1 MWFRGDEVPMVIQ
14 VTDRDE
20 AMLAWLNVVRMA
32 DLEAV
37 KFALAGLAGAGEPVG
52 KRRANQWVA
61 RMEKA
66 GWVTRTRPTY
76 MDSSIIWATSEAL
89 GRPAPSLF
97 RMTTRH
103 EVAVAAVSARYLF
116 HGYGWARDRRPAGL
130 ADHQADGVATKGNVA
145 ELVEVELS
153 AKRLERYK
161 LIHESQ
167 AIRLAHDGFSR
178 VAYLGTA
185 DALGAVMRQADR
197 FMFRTE
203 RDRLVGVPVFDSR
216 GIWKGDDPRLWAG
229 APQATD
235 RAVSAELSGLDRF
248 DGAAR

>member
-1 MWFRGDEVPMVIQ
+1 MMVQ
-14 VTDRDE
+14 VTERDD
-20 AMLAWLNVVRMA
+20 AMMAWLDVVRMA
-32 DLEAV
+32 DTEAIRY
-37 KFALAGLAGAGEPVG
+37 ALAGLAQAEAPVSV
-52 KRRANQWVA
+52 RRANQWVE
-61 RMEKA
+61 RMVEL
-66 GWVTRTRPTY
+66 GWAMRTRPTFR
-76 MDSSIIWATSEAL
+76 DASIVWATTA
-89 GRPAPSLF
+89 GIGKAPPSLF
-97 RMTTRH
+97 RATTRH

-161 LIHESQ
+161 LIHESH

-216 GIWKGDDPRLWAG
+216 GIWKGDDSRLWAG
-229 APQATD
+229 APQPT
-235 RAVSAELSGLDRF
+235 VQTVPAELTGLDRF

>member
-1 MWFRGDEVPMVIQ
+1 VVVVVQ

-20 AMLAWLNVVRMA
+20 AMLGWLNVVRMA
-32 DLEAV
+32 DLEAL
-37 KFALAGLAGAGEPVG
+37 KFALAGLAGADAPVG

-76 MDSSIIWATSEAL
+76 MDSSIIWATPDAL

-116 HGYGWARDRRPAGL
+116 HGYTWARDRRPAGM
-130 ADHQADGVATKGNVA
+130 ADHQADGVATKGDVV
-145 ELVEVELS
+145 ELIEVELS

-161 LIHESQ
+161 LIHESH
-167 AIRLAHDGFSR
+167 AVRLAHDGFSR
-178 VAYLGTA
+178 VAYLGTG
-185 DALGAVMRQADR
+185 DAIRTVVRQADR

-203 RDRLVGVPVFDSR
+203 RDRLVGIPVFDSR

-229 APQATD
+229 APQPGAH
-235 RAVSAELSGLDRF
+235 AVPSELPGMNVF
-248 DGAAR
+248 DEAPR